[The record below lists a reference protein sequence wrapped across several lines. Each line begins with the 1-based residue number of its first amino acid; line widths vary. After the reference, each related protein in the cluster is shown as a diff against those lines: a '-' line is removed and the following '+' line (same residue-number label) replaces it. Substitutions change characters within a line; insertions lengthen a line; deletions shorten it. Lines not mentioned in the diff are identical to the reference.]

1 MSAILPPRIE
11 PGKELRQ
18 FLEELLQYLKSI
30 TPQSSDTIAVNHT
43 VDGCILTVID
53 KNHNVQGAG
62 LLESVGGT
70 VIDKK
75 EEDEEDGGIDD
86 AL

>member
-11 PGKELRQ
+11 PGKDLRK
-18 FLEELLQYLKSI
+18 FLEELLQYVKSI
-30 TPQSSDTIAVNHT
+30 VPQSSDTIAVNHT
-43 VDGCILTVID
+43 IDGCILTVID

-62 LLESVGGT
+62 LLESVGG
-70 VIDKK
+70 VVVDKK
-75 EEDEEDGGIDD
+75 EESGDDGGDD